1 MTLTIRRPGSPI
13 LSGSMR
19 PKVRKPNLRAKAQ
32 GRKQGRGE
40 RSTPL
45 IEKLLYLLFLSLPF
59 VTLIQ
64 TVLARPGSSLTG
76 SIGPGS
82 IGPGLIGPGSSREDE
97 SAVARPIRMETFIS
111 GPRWG
116 YSLPFAVKNKATIQK
131 LIQCESGGMNVSRP
145 DSDGIISDGILQFHR
160 GPADTLAG
168 GTWEDFSQASGIRG
182 SPKNPADAIRMTDWA
197 ISHGLGPHWT
207 CWRSQNLSPGS

>member
-1 MTLTIRRPGSPI
+1 MTLTIRRPRSPI
-13 LSGSMR
+13 LRGSVR
-19 PKVRKPNLRAKAQ
+19 PQVRKPNLRAKAAA
-32 GRKQGRGE
+32 RKQGQGE

-64 TVLARPGSSLTG
+64 TVLARPGSS
-76 SIGPGS
+76 P
-82 IGPGLIGPGSSREDE
+82 PGSSFEDE
-97 SAVARPIRMETFIS
+97 SAVTRAMPLQTFIS

-116 YSLPFAVKNKATIQK
+116 YSLPFAVKNKATIEK
-131 LIQCESGGMNVSRP
+131 LIQCESGGRNVSGP

-207 CWRSQNLSPGS
+207 CWRKLSPGS

>member
-13 LSGSMR
+13 RSGSVR
-19 PKVRKPNLRAKAQ
+19 PQVRKPNLRAKAE
-32 GRKQGRGE
+32 GRKQAQGE

-45 IEKLLYLLFLSLPF
+45 IEKLLYFLFLSLPF

-64 TVLARPGSSLTG
+64 TVLARPGSSRPG

-82 IGPGLIGPGSSREDE
+82 SLEDE
-97 SAVARPIRMETFIS
+97 SAVARPIRLKTFIS

-182 SPKNPADAIRMTDWA
+182 SPKNPADAIKMTDWA

>member
-13 LSGSMR
+13 LSGSVR
-19 PKVRKPNLRAKAQ
+19 PKVRKPGLRDKAE
-32 GRKQGRGE
+32 GRKRGQGE

-64 TVLARPGSSLTG
+64 TVLARPGS
-76 SIGPGS
+76 IGPV
-82 IGPGLIGPGSSREDE
+82 SSFEDE
-97 SAVARPIRMETFIS
+97 SAVARPMPLKTFIS

-116 YSLPFAVKNKATIQK
+116 YSLPFAVKNKATIAK

-182 SPKNPADAIRMTDWA
+182 SPRNPADAIRMTDWA
-197 ISHGLGPHWT
+197 ISHGFGPRWT
-207 CWRSQNLSPGS
+207 CWRRENLSPGLVSGSR

>member
-1 MTLTIRRPGSPI
+1 MTLTIHRPRSPI
-13 LSGSMR
+13 LGGSVR
-19 PKVRKPNLRAKAQ
+19 QKVRKPNVRAKAQ
-32 GRKQGRGE
+32 GRKQGQGE

-64 TVLARPGSSLTG
+64 TVLARPGS
-76 SIGPGS
+76 IGP
-82 IGPGLIGPGSSREDE
+82 SSSGEDE
-97 SAVARPIRMETFIS
+97 SALTRSIPLETFIS

-116 YSLPFAVKNKATIQK
+116 YALPFAVKNKATIEK
-131 LIQCESGGMNVSRP
+131 LIQCESRGMNVSRP
-145 DSDGIISDGILQFHR
+145 DSDGIMSDGILQFHR
-160 GPADTLAG
+160 GPTDTLAG
-168 GTWEDFSQASGIRG
+168 STWKDFSQASGITG

-207 CWRSQNLSPGS
+207 CWRKLSPGS